1 MNKIT
6 ETSLQLTFLLINFV
20 FFPEK
25 TNLAFRFLSFEFLG
39 VIALTLDLAIFYNQV
54 SSSQPIPLLKNLNRI
69 LQTLA
74 RPLVSVALT
83 NLILFQTKSWI
94 FIPSQLWLSILFFVC
109 IFSSWRLIN
118 QRYRIIKT
126 AFGKLG
132 SVILIILGNNLGY
145 ALVMISSHPTLVERT
160 MFHVINTGILILLIG
175 KSMKL
180 WKFKLPQ
187 FRLNKGIC
195 WLWLCVL
202 CVPVVATIF
211 FNLTMDNFLVPWII
225 HLNTLASLEIGIE
238 VVFEEWLFRF
248 VFLNV
253 FIDNFRQKKPIVVL
267 MGMICSGLLFGLYHF
282 TNLNVSSATLSGT
295 IGQVVAACF
304 VGFFL
309 AGIYL
314 YNGTIWLPILLHGG
328 VDLVGANLS
337 KLTDGANTSGKI
349 GLQLQQLP
357 EFMLAICFV
366 LFFITVG
373 GYLVTKGY
381 PLALKTIETGH
392 NSDEDS

>member
-132 SVILIILGNNLGY
+132 SVILIILREQLRICVGNDFFP
-145 ALVMISSHPTLVERT
+145 S
-160 MFHVINTGILILLIG
+160 NTCR
-175 KSMKL
+175 K
-180 WKFKLPQ
+180 
-187 FRLNKGIC
+187 
-195 WLWLCVL
+195 
-202 CVPVVATIF
+202 
-211 FNLTMDNFLVPWII
+211 D
-225 HLNTLASLEIGIE
+225 
-238 VVFEEWLFRF
+238 
-248 VFLNV
+248 
-253 FIDNFRQKKPIVVL
+253 
-267 MGMICSGLLFGLYHF
+267 
-282 TNLNVSSATLSGT
+282 NVS
-295 IGQVVAACF
+295 C
-304 VGFFL
+304 
-309 AGIYL
+309 Y
-314 YNGTIWLPILLHGG
+314 
-328 VDLVGANLS
+328 
-337 KLTDGANTSGKI
+337 
-349 GLQLQQLP
+349 
-357 EFMLAICFV
+357 
-366 LFFITVG
+366 
-373 GYLVTKGY
+373 
-381 PLALKTIETGH
+381 
-392 NSDEDS
+392 